1 MQSEQR
7 HASANDTIPADVRAE
22 IDRLAAA
29 DFVILQYPMWW
40 HLPPA
45 ILKGWMVVCSSTV
58 KLIKAIFV
66 FKKGQLVGKK
76 AMIST
81 TVSTSPENYAHD
93 GRSGDID
100 MMLWPI
106 NFSLAYVGFNVL
118 APHVAYG
125 TEASLRYSGP
135 QEITNRLKK
144 IELDYVARLQAIEA
158 EPSLPFNRMEDWG
171 ADAPY

>member
-1 MQSEQR
+1 VV
-7 HASANDTIPADVRAE
+7 ASAAS
-22 IDRLAAA
+22 
-29 DFVILQYPMWW
+29 DFEGLDGRVFIYGEVYKSDFRFE
-40 HLPPA
+40 
-45 ILKGWMVVCSSTV
+45 KGR
-58 KLIKAIFV
+58 F
-66 FKKGQLVGKK
+66 VGKK

-81 TVSTSPENYAHD
+81 TVSTSPENYAYD

-106 NFSLAYVGFNVL
+106 NFSLAYVGFDVL
-118 APHVAYG
+118 APHFAYG
-125 TEASLRYSGP
+125 VEASLRYSGP